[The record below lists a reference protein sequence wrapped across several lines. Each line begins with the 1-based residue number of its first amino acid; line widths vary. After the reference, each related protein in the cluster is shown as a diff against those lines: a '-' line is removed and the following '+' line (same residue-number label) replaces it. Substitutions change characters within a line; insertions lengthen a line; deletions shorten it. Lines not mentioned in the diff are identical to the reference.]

1 MEPSTKGHGREKG
14 DADRRDIVRAGY
26 RYAYSLA
33 HHPQD
38 AEDLMQQACLRVYQ
52 SKGDLQDLRY
62 LFVTIRNLFRD
73 QGRRKALAKFET
85 LPRDS
90 MVDRRTNSV
99 AASDDRLDIET
110 MLAKL
115 ESEERE
121 MLYLSCAQGFT
132 AAEISEIMSKPRGT
146 VTSQL
151 SRIKKK
157 LSERFGQASGEE
169 NLSSENRPA

>member
-1 MEPSTKGHGREKG
+1 M
-14 DADRRDIVRAGY
+14 IRAGY

-38 AEDLMQQACLRVYQ
+38 AEDLIQQACLKVYQ
-52 SKGDLQDLRY
+52 SKGDLRDLPY
-62 LFVTIRNLFRD
+62 LFVTIRNIFRD
-73 QGRRKALAKFET
+73 QRRRRALAKFEA
-85 LPRDS
+85 LPDDS
-90 MVDRRTNSV
+90 IADRRTDGVS
-99 AASDDRLDIET
+99 ASDDKLDIES
-110 MLAKL
+110 MLGRL

-132 AAEISEIMSKPRGT
+132 AAEIGQIMSKPRGT

-157 LSERFGQASGEE
+157 LSARFGQPSGEE